1 MTENQKETKG
11 IILWGV
17 GGLYGVRPYPADDL
31 YASGGVSTTP
41 CADGDRR
48 NAADTQCAPSKEK
61 AAAKSGADCMTARR
75 TDPTRTAKSGAGESG
90 SADTDSSGG
99 AASHDTETR
108 PIILCRAR
116 GAFRHEGISPLPGD
130 IVKVICDDD
139 TSDAEKHGVID
150 DIYPR
155 RTALVRPALANL
167 THLFAV
173 IPAARPAPV
182 LLGADKLICAADNA
196 GIEPVIVITKS
207 ELDPDS
213 ARRIED
219 IYKRS
224 GFTVFALCGDGSRDG
239 ELTDYMAAEAKSG
252 LMCAAFA
259 GVSGAGKST
268 LMSRIFPSL
277 SLKTGELSR
286 KIQRGRH
293 TTRHAELYPIDIG
306 GAVCFI
312 ADTPGFSVMDFSQ
325 AGCTEPSQLAYAFRE
340 FAPLMGRCRYTK
352 CTHTSEEGCAVLAK
366 VESGT
371 IPESRHESYCAM
383 YEELRRNPPW
393 KKPRQK

>member
-1 MTENQKETKG
+1 MTENQKQTKG

-17 GGLYGVRPYPADDL
+17 GGLYGVRPYAGDDL
-31 YASGGVSTTP
+31 SVQ
-41 CADGDRR
+41 DGDS
-48 NAADTQCAPSKEK
+48 AADKAK
-61 AAAKSGADCMTARR
+61 AAAENGAGKHADSASGAD
-75 TDPTRTAKSGAGESG
+75 P
-90 SADTDSSGG
+90 
-99 AASHDTETR
+99 
-108 PIILCRAR
+108 ILCRAR

-130 IVKVICDDD
+130 AVKVICDDD
-139 TSDAEKHGVID
+139 NDTPEAPKHGVID

-155 RTALVRPALANL
+155 RTSLVRPALANL

-213 ARRIED
+213 SRRIED

-224 GFTVFALCGDGSRDG
+224 GFAVFALCGDGSRDG
-239 ELTDYMAAEAKSG
+239 ELTGYMAAEAESG

-277 SLKTGELSR
+277 SLKTGELSK

-312 ADTPGFSVMDFSQ
+312 ADTPGFSVMDFSLS
-325 AGCTEPSQLAYAFRE
+325 GCTEPAQLAYTFRE
-340 FAPLMGRCRYTK
+340 FAPLMGSCRYTK
-352 CTHTSEEGCAVLAK
+352 CTHTSEEGCAVLAEA
-366 VESGT
+366 ESGT
-371 IPESRHESYCAM
+371 IPKSRHESYCAM

-393 KKPRQK
+393 KNPRQK

>member
-1 MTENQKETKG
+1 MTETQKQTKG

-17 GGLYGVRPYPADDL
+17 GGLYGVRPYAGDDL
-31 YASGGVSTTP
+31 SVQ
-41 CADGDRR
+41 DGDS
-48 NAADTQCAPSKEK
+48 AADKAK
-61 AAAKSGADCMTARR
+61 AAAENGAGKHADSASGAD
-75 TDPTRTAKSGAGESG
+75 P
-90 SADTDSSGG
+90 
-99 AASHDTETR
+99 
-108 PIILCRAR
+108 ILCRAR

-130 IVKVICDDD
+130 AVKVICDDD
-139 TSDAEKHGVID
+139 NDTPEAPKHGVID

-155 RTALVRPALANL
+155 RTSLVRPALANL

-213 ARRIED
+213 SRRIKD

-224 GFTVFALCGDGSRDG
+224 GFAVFALCGDGSRDG
-239 ELTDYMAAEAKSG
+239 ELTDYMAAEARGG

-268 LMSRIFPSL
+268 LMSRIFPAL

-306 GAVCFI
+306 GAVCYI
-312 ADTPGFSVMDFSQ
+312 ADTPGFSVMDFSLS
-325 AGCTEPSQLAYAFRE
+325 GCTEPSRLAYAFRE
-340 FAPLMGRCRYTK
+340 FVPLMGSCRYTK
-352 CTHTSEEGCAVLAK
+352 CTHTAEEGCAVLAK

-371 IPESRHESYCAM
+371 IPKSRHESYCAM

-393 KKPRQK
+393 KKQRQK

>member
-1 MTENQKETKG
+1 MTETQKQTNG

-17 GGLYGVRPYPADDL
+17 GGLYGVRPYAGDDL
-31 YASGGVSTTP
+31 SVQ
-41 CADGDRR
+41 DGDS
-48 NAADTQCAPSKEK
+48 AADKAK
-61 AAAKSGADCMTARR
+61 AAAENGAGKHADSASGAD
-75 TDPTRTAKSGAGESG
+75 P
-90 SADTDSSGG
+90 
-99 AASHDTETR
+99 
-108 PIILCRAR
+108 ILCRAR

-130 IVKVICDDD
+130 TVKVICDDD
-139 TSDAEKHGVID
+139 NDTPEAPKHGVID

-155 RTALVRPALANL
+155 RTSLVRPALANL

-213 ARRIED
+213 SRRIED

-224 GFTVFALCGDGSRDG
+224 GFAVFALCGDGSRDG
-239 ELTDYMAAEAKSG
+239 ELTGYMAAEAESG

-277 SLKTGELSR
+277 SLKTGELSK

-293 TTRHAELYPIDIG
+293 TTRHAELYPIDIS

-312 ADTPGFSVMDFSQ
+312 ADTPGFSVMDFSLS
-325 AGCTEPSQLAYAFRE
+325 GCTEPAQLAYAFLE
-340 FAPLMGRCRYTK
+340 FAPLMGSCRYTK
-352 CTHTSEEGCAVLAK
+352 CTHTSEEGCAVLAE

-371 IPESRHESYCAM
+371 IPKSRHESYCAM

-393 KKPRQK
+393 KNPRQK

>member
-1 MTENQKETKG
+1 MTETQKQTKG

-17 GGLYGVRPYPADDL
+17 GGLYGVRPYAGDDL
-31 YASGGVSTTP
+31 SVQ
-41 CADGDRR
+41 DGDS
-48 NAADTQCAPSKEK
+48 AADKAK
-61 AAAKSGADCMTARR
+61 AAAENGAGKHADSASGAD
-75 TDPTRTAKSGAGESG
+75 
-90 SADTDSSGG
+90 
-99 AASHDTETR
+99 
-108 PIILCRAR
+108 PIICRAR

-130 IVKVICDDD
+130 AVKVICDDD
-139 TSDAEKHGVID
+139 NDTPEAPKHGVID

-155 RTALVRPALANL
+155 RTSLVRPALANL

-213 ARRIED
+213 SRRIED

-224 GFTVFALCGDGSRDG
+224 GFAVFALCGDGSRDG
-239 ELTDYMAAEAKSG
+239 ELTGYMAAEAESG

-277 SLKTGELSR
+277 SLKTGELSK

-293 TTRHAELYPIDIG
+293 TTRHAELYPIDIS
-306 GAVCFI
+306 GAVCSWF
-312 ADTPGFSVMDFSQ
+312 T
-325 AGCTEPSQLAYAFRE
+325 L
-340 FAPLMGRCRYTK
+340 
-352 CTHTSEEGCAVLAK
+352 
-366 VESGT
+366 
-371 IPESRHESYCAM
+371 
-383 YEELRRNPPW
+383 
-393 KKPRQK
+393 

>member
-1 MTENQKETKG
+1 MTETQKQTKG

-17 GGLYGVRPYPADDL
+17 GGLYGVRPYAGDDL
-31 YASGGVSTTP
+31 SVQ
-41 CADGDRR
+41 DG
-48 NAADTQCAPSKEK
+48 NSAADKAK
-61 AAAKSGADCMTARR
+61 AAAENGAGKHADSASGAD
-75 TDPTRTAKSGAGESG
+75 P
-90 SADTDSSGG
+90 
-99 AASHDTETR
+99 
-108 PIILCRAR
+108 ILCRAR

-130 IVKVICDDD
+130 AVKVICDDD
-139 TSDAEKHGVID
+139 NDTPEAPKHGVID

-155 RTALVRPALANL
+155 RTSLVRPALANL

-213 ARRIED
+213 SRRIED

-224 GFTVFALCGDGSRDG
+224 GFAVFALCGDGSRDG
-239 ELTDYMAAEAKSG
+239 ELTGYMAAEAESG

-277 SLKTGELSR
+277 SLKTGELSK

-293 TTRHAELYPIDIG
+293 TTRHAELYPVDIG
-306 GAVCFI
+306 SAVCFI
-312 ADTPGFSVMDFSQ
+312 ADTPGFSVMDFSLS
-325 AGCTEPSQLAYAFRE
+325 GCTESSQLAYAFRE
-340 FAPLMGRCRYTK
+340 FVPLMGRCRYTK

-371 IPESRHESYCAM
+371 IPKSRHESYCAM

-393 KKPRQK
+393 KNPRQK